1 MHFYFFRKNIG
12 KRFLLLHLT
21 VFLVFTNIKSQ
32 DSIII
37 RDTID
42 IQNKTVEKKK
52 KSGIDDVISYKASD
66 SIVFYANGK
75 GFLYGKGTIHY
86 KEIELKADYIEMDT
100 DSSQVYA
107 SGVTD
112 SIGNMTGFPVF
123 KEGKDSY
130 ESRSIKYNFNTKK
143 GYIMH
148 AVTQQGE
155 GYVVSEKTKKT
166 SDDILCMRDGR
177 YTTCPDHEHPHF
189 YLNLTKAKVKPKSYI
204 VTGPA
209 YLVLADVPLPLII
222 PFGYFPF
229 NDTYS
234 SGIIMPTYGDE
245 LSRGFYLKDGGYYFA
260 INDYFDFALTG
271 DIYTKG
277 SWGIKGASSYVK
289 RYKFRGSF
297 AASYLENL
305 DGEKDLPNFSKSKD
319 FSINWTHTQDPK
331 ANLYRTLSASVN
343 FATSSYD
350 RNSIESRYK
359 PNLLSQNTKSSSIS
373 ITQRFPESP
382 WSISANMSANQ
393 RTQDS
398 TINLNLPDLNLT
410 MSRIYPLKRK
420 NAIGKEKWYE
430 KISMSYSGRFSNS
443 ITSKEKELANA
454 SFLEDWRNAVKHN
467 IPISASFTIFKYL
480 TITPSV
486 NYNEK
491 WYFSRLE
498 KQWDNNLDTL
508 LTDTVY
514 GFKRIYDYS
523 AGISMQT
530 KVYGFFKPLPQL
542 FGEKVNMIRWVM
554 TPSLG
559 YSMTPDFGAEKFGYW
574 NSYVRYNN
582 EDNSSDVV
590 YYSPYEKGMFG
601 VPSRGES
608 GSVSF
613 SLSNNVEMKVKSKT
627 DSLKQFKKISL
638 IDNLS
643 LNSSYNLAADSLNLS
658 NINGNIRLKITDKLG
673 INLSGAFEPYKYELN
688 KYGSPV
694 RVNQFRWDNGKAP
707 QLIGTSTSFGYALNN
722 STFKKKKKTE
732 ETTTPKE
739 PEISTTEKSLLTKEN
754 TTKTSSDG
762 YEKFSMPW
770 NFRFD
775 YSLRYGRSKF
785 NVEEME
791 YDLDFS
797 HNISFSG
804 DLALTNNWKFSF
816 SSSYDI
822 TNDQITYTSCNISR
836 DLHCWTMT
844 ASFVPVGLYKS
855 YNVTISVK
863 SSLLKDL
870 KYEQR
875 GNSYEGV
882 W

>member
-1 MHFYFFRKNIG
+1 MHSYFFKKNIG
-12 KRFLLLHLT
+12 KRFLLLHLA
-21 VFLVFTNIKSQ
+21 VCLVFMNLKSE
-32 DSIII
+32 DSIVI

-42 IQNKTVEKKK
+42 IQNKTLEKKK

-112 SIGNMTGFPVF
+112 SIGNITGFPVF
-123 KEGKDSY
+123 KEGKDTY
-130 ESRSIKYNFNTKK
+130 EARSIKYNFNTKK
-143 GYIMH
+143 GYITH

-166 SDDILCMRDGR
+166 ADDILCMKDGR
-177 YTTCPDHEHPHF
+177 YTTCSDHDHPHF

-277 SWGIKGASSYVK
+277 SWGIKGASSYIK

-297 AASYLENL
+297 STSYLENL

-359 PNLLSQNTKSSSIS
+359 PNHLSQNTKSSSIS
-373 ITQRFPESP
+373 IIQRFPESP

-480 TITPSV
+480 TITH
-486 NYNEK
+486 
-491 WYFSRLE
+491 L
-498 KQWDNNLDTL
+498 
-508 LTDTVY
+508 
-514 GFKRIYDYS
+514 
-523 AGISMQT
+523 
-530 KVYGFFKPLPQL
+530 
-542 FGEKVNMIRWVM
+542 
-554 TPSLG
+554 
-559 YSMTPDFGAEKFGYW
+559 
-574 NSYVRYNN
+574 
-582 EDNSSDVV
+582 
-590 YYSPYEKGMFG
+590 
-601 VPSRGES
+601 
-608 GSVSF
+608 
-613 SLSNNVEMKVKSKT
+613 
-627 DSLKQFKKISL
+627 
-638 IDNLS
+638 
-643 LNSSYNLAADSLNLS
+643 
-658 NINGNIRLKITDKLG
+658 
-673 INLSGAFEPYKYELN
+673 
-688 KYGSPV
+688 
-694 RVNQFRWDNGKAP
+694 
-707 QLIGTSTSFGYALNN
+707 
-722 STFKKKKKTE
+722 
-732 ETTTPKE
+732 
-739 PEISTTEKSLLTKEN
+739 
-754 TTKTSSDG
+754 
-762 YEKFSMPW
+762 
-770 NFRFD
+770 
-775 YSLRYGRSKF
+775 
-785 NVEEME
+785 
-791 YDLDFS
+791 
-797 HNISFSG
+797 
-804 DLALTNNWKFSF
+804 
-816 SSSYDI
+816 
-822 TNDQITYTSCNISR
+822 
-836 DLHCWTMT
+836 
-844 ASFVPVGLYKS
+844 
-855 YNVTISVK
+855 
-863 SSLLKDL
+863 
-870 KYEQR
+870 
-875 GNSYEGV
+875 
-882 W
+882 